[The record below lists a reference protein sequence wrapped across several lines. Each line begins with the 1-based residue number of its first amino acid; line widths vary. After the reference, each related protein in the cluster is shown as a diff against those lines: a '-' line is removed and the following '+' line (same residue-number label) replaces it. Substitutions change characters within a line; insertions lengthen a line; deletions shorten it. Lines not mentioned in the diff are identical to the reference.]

1 MGGVIDARRRD
12 LPSGAESRF
21 NDNTEFGLCE

>member
-12 LPSGAESRF
+12 LPSGAESF